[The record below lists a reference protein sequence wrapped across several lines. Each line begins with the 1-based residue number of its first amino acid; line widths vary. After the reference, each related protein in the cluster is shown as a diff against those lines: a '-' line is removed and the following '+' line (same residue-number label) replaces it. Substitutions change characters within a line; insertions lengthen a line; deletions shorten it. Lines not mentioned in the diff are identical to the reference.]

1 VDAARVQPTTVTA
14 ASAGPVLPRQPHR
27 LLDGDLLETIVMDV
41 WKQQVGRTLR
51 RPEAESRPPD
61 GEFAVS
67 ASTTL
72 DAGEPL
78 VVTLRAPARVA
89 AAVATARLD
98 LHEDELAPGDI
109 DDAFT
114 GLLTVVATRLA
125 HAVPDAGQVG
135 PSLVVQG
142 TGLSVMVG
150 GAELDSDVTLMAG
163 SSPVRVSVWRPR
175 EATR

>member
-1 VDAARVQPTTVTA
+1 VRVQRPAT
-14 ASAGPVLPRQPHR
+14 SGPVVPRQTHR
-27 LLDGDLLETIVMDV
+27 LLDTDLLETVVIDV
-41 WKQQVGRTLR
+41 WKQQLGRTLR
-51 RPEAESRPPD
+51 RPEATVRPPD
-61 GEFAVS
+61 GEFAVT

-78 VVTLRAPARVA
+78 VVTLRAPAPVA
-89 AAVATARLD
+89 SAVAMARLD

-114 GLLTVVATRLA
+114 GLLGVVVTRLV
-125 HAVPDAGQVG
+125 HVVPDAGQVG

-142 TGLSVMVG
+142 SGLSVMVG
-150 GAELDSDVTLMAG
+150 GAELDADVTLLAG
-163 SSPVRVSVWRPR
+163 SWPVRVSVWRPR

>member
-1 VDAARVQPTTVTA
+1 VRVQQAA
-14 ASAGPVLPRQPHR
+14 ASAGPVFPRQPQR
-27 LLDGDLLETIVMDV
+27 PLDADLLETVVIDV
-41 WKQQVGRTLR
+41 WKQQLGRTLR
-51 RPEAESRPPD
+51 RPEATLRPPD

-78 VVTLRAPARVA
+78 VVTLRAPAP
-89 AAVATARLD
+89 VATAVAMSRLD

-114 GLLTVVATRLA
+114 GLLGVVVTRLA
-125 HAVPDAGQVG
+125 HVVPDAGQVG

-142 TGLSVMVG
+142 SGLSVMVG
-150 GAELDSDVTLMAG
+150 GAELDCDVTLMAG
-163 SSPVRVSVWRPR
+163 SWPVRVSVWRPR
-175 EATR
+175 EAAR